1 MLVIDNHCLKK
12 RRNKMAYVYDN
23 KTYRN
28 LQQQVIE
35 NMENIT
41 ELQDLKLVGMS
52 VNEVQ
57 ALVSIIVT
65 VLGFVISVIIPMIMK
80 LIGKIKEAK
89 KDGKIDEEEMKD
101 IVSTG
106 KEILDETKKEIEEI
120 KDKHA
125 GDR

>member
-1 MLVIDNHCLKK
+1 MMHEDQIVAGILGTAVS
-12 RRNKMAYVYDN
+12 AAGA
-23 KTYRN
+23 
-28 LQQQVIE
+28 
-35 NMENIT
+35 
-41 ELQDLKLVGMS
+41 GMS

-65 VLGFVISVIIPMIMK
+65 VLGFIISVIIPLIMK

-89 KDGKIDEEEMKD
+89 KDGKIDKEEMKD

-106 KEILDETKKEIEEI
+106 KEILDETNKVIDEI

-125 GDR
+125 GDDK

>member
-1 MLVIDNHCLKK
+1 MMHEDQIAVGILGTAVS
-12 RRNKMAYVYDN
+12 AAGA
-23 KTYRN
+23 
-28 LQQQVIE
+28 
-35 NMENIT
+35 
-41 ELQDLKLVGMS
+41 GMS

-65 VLGFVISVIIPMIMK
+65 VLGFIISVIIPLIMK

-89 KDGKIDEEEMKD
+89 KDGKIDKEEMKD

-106 KEILDETKKEIEEI
+106 KEILDETKKVIEDI

-125 GDR
+125 GDDR

>member
-1 MLVIDNHCLKK
+1 MMHEDQIVAGILGTAVS
-12 RRNKMAYVYDN
+12 AAGA
-23 KTYRN
+23 
-28 LQQQVIE
+28 
-35 NMENIT
+35 
-41 ELQDLKLVGMS
+41 GMS

-65 VLGFVISVIIPMIMK
+65 VLGFVISVIIPLIMK

>member
-1 MLVIDNHCLKK
+1 MMHEDQI
-12 RRNKMAYVYDN
+12 A
-23 KTYRN
+23 
-28 LQQQVIE
+28 
-35 NMENIT
+35 
-41 ELQDLKLVGMS
+41 VGLLGTALSATGVGLS

-65 VLGFVISVIIPMIMK
+65 VLGFVFSVLIPLIMK

-89 KDGKIDEEEMKD
+89 KDGKIDKEEMED

-106 KEILDETKKEIEEI
+106 KEILDETKKVIDEV

-125 GDR
+125 GDDKQSLS

>member
-1 MLVIDNHCLKK
+1 MMHEDQI
-12 RRNKMAYVYDN
+12 A
-23 KTYRN
+23 
-28 LQQQVIE
+28 
-35 NMENIT
+35 
-41 ELQDLKLVGMS
+41 VGVLGTAVSAAGAGLS

-65 VLGFVISVIIPMIMK
+65 VLGFVISVLIPLVMK
-80 LIGKIKEAK
+80 LIGKIKEAR

-106 KEILDETKKEIEEI
+106 KEILDETKKTIDEI

-125 GDR
+125 GGDK